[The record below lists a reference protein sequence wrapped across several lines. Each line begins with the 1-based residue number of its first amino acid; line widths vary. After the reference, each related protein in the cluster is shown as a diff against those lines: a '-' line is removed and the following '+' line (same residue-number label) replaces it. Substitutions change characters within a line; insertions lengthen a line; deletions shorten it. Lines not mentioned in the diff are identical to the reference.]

1 MKTIDYYMTP
11 GSPWTYLGHR
21 RLADIAARHG
31 ATVNVKPVDFGVI
44 FPQSGGL
51 PLPKRAPQR
60 QAYRLMELRRWKE
73 HLGVPLVIQPKHFP
87 VNGNPAAHLICAAA
101 EDGRMAMARE
111 FLDALWKDDRDIADP
126 EVLKEIASKHGVAQ
140 GNEDKYQ
147 AFTQEAVERGVFGAP
162 SYIYRDEIFWGQ
174 DRLEFLDRALAK

>member
-11 GSPWTYLGHR
+11 GSPWTYLGHE
-21 RLADIAARHG
+21 RLGQIAKRHG
-31 ATVNVKPVDFGVI
+31 AVIRVKPTDFGVV

-73 HLGVPLVIQPKHFP
+73 HLAMPLVVQPRYFP
-87 VNGNPAAHLICAAA
+87 VNGNPACALICAAP
-101 EDGRMAMARE
+101 EDKRMALAGD
-111 FLDALWKDDRDIADP
+111 LLAALWRDDRNLADP
-126 EVLKEIASKHGVAQ
+126 ELLREIGTKYGVSAAD
-140 GNEDKYQ
+140 EESYRR
-147 AFTQEAVERGVFGAP
+147 FTQEAVERGIFGAP
-162 SYIYRDEIFWGQ
+162 SYLYRDEIFWGQ